1 MSQEAKTSHPM
12 TRAALALV
20 ALVVIV
26 IAANLLVSSL
36 GIGHKNADFTT
47 DKVHTLSDGTK
58 GILKELGAPVVIR
71 YYATRSSDYMP
82 EDLKLHMRRVDDL
95 LAEYE
100 NLSGGKLRVEELDPQ
115 PDTDAEDS
123 ANLDGIRG
131 QSLNDQN
138 LYFGLAVSCLDRT
151 STIPFIDPNQETM
164 LEYQLSRA
172 ISEVSRPDKP
182 LIGLMSGLPIAGDQ
196 NPMMM
201 MQGQQGSP
209 PWVIYQQLSQSYEV
223 KDLTM
228 TPEAID
234 PSIDLVLVFHP
245 AGITPE
251 AEFAIDQYLLQGGTV
266 VACIDPFSVAAQMS
280 SPPPNPMM
288 GGAGAPT
295 ASTLPT
301 LLGAWG
307 VSMDTRVL
315 ADEKFQ
321 TTMGGNRPGVAVLT
335 IPQDGMPQKDNVITR
350 DLASLTFF
358 LPGGLTKTGGGGVAI
373 NSLVKSSEKGGFVDA
388 MKASQL
394 DPVLARDFRGD
405 KAYDVVMHLTGNF
418 KSAFPK
424 GKPGTEEAEAAEEA
438 EMKEDKPA
446 EGEEAAE
453 GEKKDEEKKEDKPT
467 HLVEATQ
474 PGNVFLISDIDAF
487 YNQFAYRVQNFG
499 GGMQVAQQINGN
511 PSLLFNIIDQAAAS
525 THLIGS
531 RSRAAIARP
540 FTKIKE
546 LEAEANKLV
555 GTRIQEF
562 EKKAE
567 EAQRRLSE
575 LQTQKAAGTELYLSP
590 EQETEIRELRKQE
603 VDARKEIRELQKD
616 LKRDK
621 DRLAGN
627 AMLANIF
634 SMPFLVILLGIGLFV
649 KRRTATRA
657 R

>member
-12 TRAALALV
+12 TRAVLALV

-58 GILKELGAPVVIR
+58 SILKELGAPVVVR

-100 NLSGGKLRVEELDPQ
+100 NLSGGKLRIEELDPQ

-131 QSLNDQN
+131 QNLNDQN

-182 LIGLMSGLPIAGDQ
+182 VVGLMSGLPIAGNQD
-196 NPMMM
+196 PMMM

-228 TPEAID
+228 TPETIDPAID
-234 PSIDLVLVFHP
+234 MVLVFHP

-266 VACIDPFSVAAQMS
+266 VACIDPYSVAAQMAQPS
-280 SPPPNPMM
+280 NPMM
-288 GGAGAPT
+288 GGGGAPT

-315 ADEKFQ
+315 ADEKYQ
-321 TTMGGNRPGVAVLT
+321 TTMGGNRPGLAVLT
-335 IPQDGMPQKDNVITR
+335 IPQEGMPQKDNVVTR

-358 LPGGLTKTGGGGVAI
+358 LPGGLTKSGGGGVAI
-373 NSLVKSSEKGGFVDA
+373 NSLVKSSDKAGFVDS

-394 DPVLARDFRGD
+394 DPALATSFRGE

-424 GKPGTEEAEAAEEA
+424 GKPGTEEAAKEE
-438 EMKEDKPA
+438 EKKEDKPA
-446 EGEEAAE
+446 EGEA
-453 GEKKDEEKKEDKPT
+453 KPEEKKEEEKKPT
-467 HLVEATQ
+467 HLVEATKE
-474 PGNVFLISDIDAF
+474 GNVFLISDIDAF
-487 YNQFAYRVQNFG
+487 FNQFAYRVQNFG
-499 GGMQVAQQINGN
+499 PGMQVAQQINGN
-511 PSLLFNIIDQAAAS
+511 ASLLFNIIDQAAAS
-525 THLIGS
+525 THLIGA
-531 RSRAAIARP
+531 RSRAAVARP

-546 LEAEANKLV
+546 LEAEANKRV
-555 GTRIQEF
+555 GTKIQEF

-567 EAQRRLSE
+567 DAQKKLAD
-575 LQTQKAAGTELYLSP
+575 LQSQKAAGTELYLSP
-590 EQETEIRELRKQE
+590 EQEAEIRTLRKQE

-634 SMPFLVILLGIGLFV
+634 IMPLVVILLGIGLYV
-649 KRRTATRA
+649 KRRGATRA

>member
-12 TRAALALV
+12 TRAVLALV

-26 IAANLLVSSL
+26 VAANLQVSSL
-36 GIGHKNADFTT
+36 GLGHKNADFTN

-58 GILKELGAPVVIR
+58 GILKELGAPVVVR
-71 YYATRSSDYMP
+71 YYATRSSNYMP

-100 NLSGGKLRVEELDPQ
+100 NLSGGKLRIEELDPQ

-131 QSLNDQN
+131 QNFDDQN
-138 LYFGLAVSCLDRT
+138 LYFGLAISCLDRT

-182 LIGLMSGLPIAGDQ
+182 VIGLMSGLPIAGEQ
-196 NPMMM
+196 NPMMA

-209 PWVIYQQLSQSYEV
+209 PWVIHTQLKQSYEV
-223 KDLTM
+223 KDLTL
-228 TPEAID
+228 TPETID
-234 PSIDLVLVFHP
+234 PAIDLVLVFHP
-245 AGITPE
+245 TGITPE
-251 AEFAIDQYLLQGGTV
+251 AEFAIDQYLLGGGTV
-266 VACIDPFSVAAQMS
+266 VACLDPFSVAAQMS
-280 SPPPNPMM
+280 QPANPMM
-288 GGAGAPT
+288 GGGGAPT

-307 VSMDTRVL
+307 VSMNIQVL
-315 ADEKFQ
+315 ADEKYQ

-350 DLASLTFF
+350 DLTSLTFF
-358 LPGGLTKTGGGGVAI
+358 LPGGLTKTGSGGVAI
-373 NSLVKSSEKGGFVDA
+373 NSLVKSSDKAGFVDSA
-388 MKASQL
+388 KASQL
-394 DPVLARDFRGD
+394 DPRLATTFRGE
-405 KAYDVVMHLTGNF
+405 KAYDVVMHLAGNF

-424 GKPGTEEAEAAEEA
+424 GKPGSEDAAKEEEKKDE
-438 EMKEDKPA
+438 KPA
-446 EGEEAAE
+446 EGDAKPEEN
-453 GEKKDEEKKEDKPT
+453 KDEKLS
-467 HLVEATQ
+467 HLAEATK

-487 YNQFAYRVQNFG
+487 FDQFAYRVQNYG
-499 GGMQVAQQINGN
+499 PGMQVAQQVNGN
-511 PSLLFNIIDQAAAS
+511 ASLLFNIIDQAAAS
-525 THLIGS
+525 THLIGA

-546 LEAEANKLV
+546 LEAEANKRV
-555 GTRIQEF
+555 GTKIQDF
-562 EKKAE
+562 EKQAE
-567 EAQRRLSE
+567 EAQKKLAD
-575 LQTQKAAGTELYLSP
+575 LQSKKAAGSELYLSP
-590 EQETEIRELRKQE
+590 EQEAEIRTLRKQE
-603 VDARKEIRELQKD
+603 VDARKEVRELQKD

-621 DRLAGN
+621 DKLAGN

-634 SMPFLVILLGIGLFV
+634 IMPLLVILLGIGLFV
-649 KRRTATRA
+649 KRRGATRA

>member
-12 TRAALALV
+12 TRAVLALV

-36 GIGHKNADFTT
+36 GVGHKNADFTT
-47 DKVHTLSDGTK
+47 DKVHTLSDGTRS
-58 GILKELGAPVVIR
+58 ILKELGAPVVIR

-131 QSLNDQN
+131 QSFDDQN

-182 LIGLMSGLPIAGDQ
+182 VIGLMAGLPIAGDQ

-209 PWVIYQQLSQSYEV
+209 PWVIYQQLQQSYEV

-228 TPEAID
+228 TPETID
-234 PSIDLVLVFHP
+234 PSIDMVLVFHP

-251 AEFAIDQYLLQGGTV
+251 AEFALDQYLLQGGTV
-266 VACIDPFSVAAQMS
+266 VACIDPYSVAAQMS

-295 ASTLPT
+295 SSTLPT

-358 LPGGLTKTGGGGVAI
+358 LPGGLTKTGTGGVAI
-373 NSLVKSSEKGGFVDA
+373 NSLVKSSDKGGFVDS
-388 MKASQL
+388 MRASQL
-394 DPVLARDFRGD
+394 DPVLARNFRGE
-405 KAYDVVMHLTGNF
+405 KAYDVVMHLKGNF

-424 GKPGTEEAEAAEEA
+424 GKPGTEETAKEE
-438 EMKEDKPA
+438 EKKDEKPA
-446 EGEEAAE
+446 EGEAKD
-453 GEKKDEEKKEDKPT
+453 GGKKDEEKKEEKPS
-467 HLVEATQ
+467 HLVEATKE
-474 PGNVFLISDIDAF
+474 GNVFLISDVDAF

-499 GGMQVAQQINGN
+499 GGMQIAQQINGN

-525 THLIGS
+525 THLIGA

-546 LEAEANKLV
+546 LEAEANKRV
-555 GTRIQEF
+555 GTKIEEF
-562 EKKAE
+562 EKQAE
-567 EAQRRLSE
+567 EAQRKLAE
-575 LQTQKAAGTELYLSP
+575 LQSQKSAGSELYLSP
-590 EQETEIRELRKQE
+590 EQEAEIRELRKQE
-603 VDARKEIRELQKD
+603 VDARKEVRELQKD

-627 AMLANIF
+627 AMLANIV
-634 SMPFLVILLGIGLFV
+634 SMPALVILIGIGLFV

>member
-12 TRAALALV
+12 TRAVLGLV
-20 ALVVIV
+20 ALGLIVV
-26 IAANLLVSSL
+26 AANLLVSSL
-36 GIGHKNADFTT
+36 GLGHKNADFTS

-71 YYATRSSDYMP
+71 YYATRSSTYMP
-82 EDLKLHMRRVDDL
+82 EELKLHMRRVDDL

-100 NLSGGKLRVEELDPQ
+100 NLSGGKLRIEELDPQ

-131 QSLNDQN
+131 QTFDDQN

-151 STIPFIDPNQETM
+151 ATIPFIDPNQETM

-172 ISEVSRPDKP
+172 ISEVARPDKP
-182 LIGLMSGLPIAGDQ
+182 LIGLMAGLPIAGEQ

-209 PWVIYQQLSQSYEV
+209 PWVVYQQLRQSYEV

-228 TPEAID
+228 TPETID
-234 PSIDLVLVFHP
+234 PSIDLVLLFHP

-266 VACIDPFSVAAQMS
+266 VACVDPYSVAAQMS
-280 SPPPNPMM
+280 SPPPNPMT
-288 GGAGAPT
+288 GAAGAPT

-350 DLASLTFF
+350 DLTSLTFL
-358 LPGGLTKTGGGGVAI
+358 LPGGLTKTGGGGVSI
-373 NSLVKSSEKGGFVDA
+373 TSLVRSSDKGGLVDP

-394 DPVLARDFRGD
+394 DPVLARDFRGER
-405 KAYDVVMHLTGNF
+405 AYDIVMHLAGSF

-424 GKPGTEEAEAAEEA
+424 GKPGTEEAAAEDEKKDDA
-438 EMKEDKPA
+438 TAD
-446 EGEEAAE
+446 
-453 GEKKDEEKKEDKPT
+453 GEKKEEEKKEEKPS
-467 HLVEATQ
+467 HLVEATK

-487 YNQFAYRVQNFG
+487 ANQFAYRIQNFG
-499 GGMQVAQQINGN
+499 GGMQVVQQVNGN
-511 PSLLFNIIDQAAAS
+511 ASLLFNIIDQAAAS
-525 THLIGS
+525 THLIGA

-546 LEAEANKLV
+546 LEAEANKQV
-555 GTRIQEF
+555 GDKIKAF
-562 EKKAE
+562 ETQAE
-567 EAQRRLSE
+567 EAQRKLAE
-575 LQTQKAAGTELYLSP
+575 LQSQKAAGSELYLSP
-590 EQETEIRELRKQE
+590 EQEAEIVALRKQE
-603 VDARKEIRELQKD
+603 VDANKEIRELQKD
-616 LKRDK
+616 LRRAK

-627 AMLANIF
+627 AMVTNIF
-634 SMPFLVILLGIGLFV
+634 SMPLLVILLGIGLFL
-649 KRRTATRA
+649 KRRSATRA

>member
-1 MSQEAKTSHPM
+1 MSNEAKTSHPM
-12 TRAALALV
+12 TRAVLALV

-26 IAANLLVSSL
+26 VAANLLVSSL
-36 GIGHKNADFTT
+36 GLGHKNADFTT

-82 EDLKLHMRRVDDL
+82 EELKLHIRRVDDL

-100 NLSGGKLRVEELDPQ
+100 NLSGGKLRVEDLDPQ

-131 QSLNDQN
+131 QSFDDQN

-182 LIGLMSGLPIAGDQ
+182 LIGLMAGLPIAGDQ
-196 NPMMM
+196 NPMMA

-228 TPEAID
+228 TPETIDPAID
-234 PSIDLVLVFHP
+234 VVLVFHP

-266 VACIDPFSVAAQMS
+266 VACIDPYSVAAQMAQ
-280 SPPPNPMM
+280 PANPMM
-288 GGAGAPT
+288 GGGGAPT

-301 LLGAWG
+301 LLAAWG

-315 ADEKFQ
+315 ADEKYQ

-335 IPQDGMPQKDNVITR
+335 IPQEGMPQKDNVITR

-373 NSLVKSSEKGGFVDA
+373 NSLVKSSDKAGLADP

-394 DPVLARDFRGD
+394 DPVLARNFRGE
-405 KAYDVVMHLTGNF
+405 KAYDVVMHLTGSF

-424 GKPGTEEAEAAEEA
+424 GKPGTEEAAKEE
-438 EMKEDKPA
+438 EKKDDKPA
-446 EGEEAAE
+446 EGE
-453 GEKKDEEKKEDKPT
+453 KKEEEKKEEKPS
-467 HLVEATQ
+467 HLVEAAK

-487 YNQFAYRVQNFG
+487 FNQFAYRVQNFG

-525 THLIGS
+525 THLIGA

-546 LEAEANKLV
+546 LEAEANKRV
-555 GTRIQEF
+555 GSKIEEF
-562 EKKAE
+562 EKQAE
-567 EAQRRLSE
+567 EAQRKLAD
-575 LQTQKAAGTELYLSP
+575 LQSQKAAGSELYLSP
-590 EQETEIRELRKQE
+590 EQENEIRTLRKQE
-603 VDARKEIRELQKD
+603 VDARKEVRELQKD

-621 DRLAGN
+621 DKLAGR
-627 AMLANIF
+627 AMLANLF
-634 SMPFLVILLGIGLFV
+634 AMPLLVILVGIGLFV

>member
-12 TRAALALV
+12 TRAVLALV

-58 GILKELGAPVVIR
+58 GILKELGAPVVVR
-71 YYATRSSDYMP
+71 YYATRSSSYMP

-131 QSLNDQN
+131 QSFDDQN

-182 LIGLMSGLPIAGDQ
+182 VVGLMAGLPIAGDQ

-209 PWVIYQQLSQSYEV
+209 PWVIYQQLAQSYEV

-228 TPEAID
+228 TPETID
-234 PSIDLVLVFHP
+234 PSIDMVLVFHP

-251 AEFAIDQYLLQGGTV
+251 AEFALDQYLLQGGTV
-266 VACIDPFSVAAQMS
+266 IACVDPYSVAAQMS

-295 ASTLPT
+295 SSTLPT

-321 TTMGGNRPGVAVLT
+321 TTMGGNRPGIAVLT

-358 LPGGLTKTGGGGVAI
+358 LPGGLTKTGTGGVAI
-373 NSLVKSSEKGGFVDA
+373 NSLVKSSDKGGFVDS

-394 DPVLARDFRGD
+394 DATLARNFRGE
-405 KAYDVVMHLTGNF
+405 KAYDVVMHLKGNF

-424 GKPGTEEAEAAEEA
+424 GKPGTEEEKKEE
-438 EMKEDKPA
+438 EKPA
-446 EGEEAAE
+446 EGEAKE
-453 GEKKDEEKKEDKPT
+453 GEKKDEEKKEEKPS
-467 HLVEATQ
+467 HLVEATKE
-474 PGNVFLISDIDAF
+474 GNVFLISDVDAF

-525 THLIGS
+525 THLIGA

-546 LEAEANKLV
+546 LEAEANKRV
-555 GTRIQEF
+555 GTKIEEF
-562 EKKAE
+562 EKQAE
-567 EAQRRLSE
+567 EAQRKLSE
-575 LQTQKAAGTELYLSP
+575 LQSQKAAGSELYLSP
-590 EQETEIRELRKQE
+590 EQEAEIRELRKQE
-603 VDARKEIRELQKD
+603 VEARKEVRELQKD

-627 AMLANIF
+627 AMLANIV
-634 SMPFLVILLGIGLFV
+634 SMPLLVILIGIGLFV

>member
-1 MSQEAKTSHPM
+1 MNQETKTLHPM
-12 TRAALALV
+12 TRAILAIIALA
-20 ALVVIV
+20 VIV
-26 IAANLLVSSL
+26 VSANLLVSSL
-36 GIGHKNADFTT
+36 GVGHKNADFTS

-100 NLSGGKLRVEELDPQ
+100 NLSDGKLRVEELDPQ

-131 QSLNDQN
+131 QSFDDQN

-182 LIGLMSGLPIAGDQ
+182 LIGLMSGLPITGGPATMPGQ
-196 NPMMM
+196 
-201 MQGQQGSP
+201 QGQQ
-209 PWVIYQQLSQSYEV
+209 PWVIYQQLAQSYEV

-228 TPEAID
+228 TPEKID
-234 PSIDLVLVFHP
+234 PEIDLVLLFHP

-266 VACIDPFSVAAQMS
+266 VACLDPHSVAAQMS
-280 SPPPNPMM
+280 QPANPMM

-307 VSMDTRVL
+307 VSMGTQVV
-315 ADEKFQ
+315 ADESYA
-321 TTMGGNRPGVAVLT
+321 TTMNGNRVGLAVLT
-335 IPQDGMPQKDNVITR
+335 VPQDGMPQKDNVITR
-350 DLASLTFF
+350 DLTSLVFF
-358 LPGGLTKTGGGGVAI
+358 LPGGLNKTGGSGVSI
-373 NSLVKSSEKGGFVDA
+373 NSLVKSSENAGLADA
-388 MKASQL
+388 FKAAQL
-394 DPVLARDFRGD
+394 DPSLDRSLTDR
-405 KAYDVVMHLTGNF
+405 KAYDIVMHLSGSF

-424 GKPGTEEAEAAEEA
+424 GKPGSEEVAKEE
-438 EMKEDKPA
+438 D
-446 EGEEAAE
+446 
-453 GEKKDEEKKEDKPT
+453 KKDEKPATGDAKPEDKKEEKPS
-467 HLVEATQ
+467 HLVEATKD
-474 PGNVFLISDIDAF
+474 GNVFLISDVDAF
-487 YNQFAYRVQNFG
+487 FDQFAYRLQNFG

-525 THLIGS
+525 SHLIGA
-531 RSRAAIARP
+531 RSRAAVARP
-540 FTKIKE
+540 FTKIKD
-546 LEAEANKLV
+546 LEAAARRRV
-555 GTRIQEF
+555 GDKIAEF
-562 EKKAE
+562 ETQAE
-567 EAQRRLSE
+567 EAQRKLGE
-575 LQTQKAAGTELYLSP
+575 LQAQKSAGSELYLSP
-590 EQETEIRELRKQE
+590 EQEAEISKLRQQE
-603 VDARKEIRELQKD
+603 VDARKQVRELQKD
-616 LKRDK
+616 LKREKDK
-621 DRLAGN
+621 LAGR
-627 AMLANIF
+627 ATLANVLG
-634 SMPFLVILLGIGLFV
+634 MPLLVILFGIGLLV
-649 KRRTATRA
+649 KRRSATRA

>member
-1 MSQEAKTSHPM
+1 MSQEAKTTHPM
-12 TRAALALV
+12 TRAVLALV

-47 DKVHTLSDGTK
+47 DKVHTLSDGTRS
-58 GILKELGAPVVIR
+58 ILKELGAPVVVR

-100 NLSGGKLRVEELDPQ
+100 NLSDGKLRVEELDPQ

-131 QSLNDQN
+131 QSFDDQN

-182 LIGLMSGLPIAGDQ
+182 VIGLMAGLPIAGDQ

-201 MQGQQGSP
+201 MQGQQGSQ
-209 PWVIYQQLSQSYEV
+209 PWVIYQQLRQSYEV

-228 TPEAID
+228 TPETID
-234 PSIDLVLVFHP
+234 PTIDMVLVFHP

-251 AEFAIDQYLLQGGTV
+251 AEFALDQYLLQGGTV
-266 VACIDPFSVAAQMS
+266 VACLDPYSVAAQMT
-280 SPPPNPMM
+280 SPQNPMM
-288 GGAGAPT
+288 GGGAPT
-295 ASTLPT
+295 SSTLPT

-335 IPQDGMPQKDNVITR
+335 IPQEGMPQKDNVITR

-358 LPGGLTKTGGGGVAI
+358 LPGGLTKTGTGGVAI
-373 NSLVKSSEKGGFVDA
+373 NSLVKSSDKGGFVDS
-388 MKASQL
+388 MRASQL
-394 DPVLARDFRGD
+394 DPVLARNFRGE
-405 KAYDVVMHLTGNF
+405 KAYDVVMHLKGNF

-424 GKPGTEEAEAAEEA
+424 GKPGTEEAAKEE
-438 EMKEDKPA
+438 EKKDEKPA
-446 EGEEAAE
+446 EGEAKD
-453 GEKKDEEKKEDKPT
+453 GEKKEEEKKEEKPS
-467 HLVEATQ
+467 HLVEATKE
-474 PGNVFLISDIDAF
+474 GNVFLISDVDAF
-487 YNQFAYRVQNFG
+487 FNQFAYRVQNFG
-499 GGMQVAQQINGN
+499 GGMQIAQQINGN

-525 THLIGS
+525 THLIGA

-546 LEAEANKLV
+546 LEAEANKRV
-555 GTRIQEF
+555 GTKIEEF
-562 EKKAE
+562 EKQAE
-567 EAQRRLSE
+567 EAQRKLSE
-575 LQTQKAAGTELYLSP
+575 LQTKKAAGTELYLSP
-590 EQETEIRELRKQE
+590 EQEAEIRELRKQE
-603 VDARKEIRELQKD
+603 VDARKEVRELQKD

-627 AMLANIF
+627 AMLANIV
-634 SMPFLVILLGIGLFV
+634 SMPALVILIGIGLFV

>member
-1 MSQEAKTSHPM
+1 MNQDTKTLHPM
-12 TRAALALV
+12 TRAVLAIVALA
-20 ALVVIV
+20 VIV
-26 IAANLLVSSL
+26 VSANLLVSSL
-36 GIGHKNADFTT
+36 GVGHKNADFTT

-131 QSLNDQN
+131 QSFDDQN

-182 LIGLMSGLPIAGDQ
+182 LIGLMSGLPITGGPA
-196 NPMMM
+196 MMPGQ
-201 MQGQQGSP
+201 QGQQ
-209 PWVIYQQLSQSYEV
+209 PWVIYQQLAQSYEV

-228 TPEAID
+228 TPEKID
-234 PSIDLVLVFHP
+234 PEIDLVLLFHP

-266 VACIDPFSVAAQMS
+266 VACLDPHSVAAQMS
-280 SPPPNPMM
+280 QPANPMM
-288 GGAGAPT
+288 GGGGAPT

-307 VSMDTRVL
+307 VSMATQVV
-315 ADEKFQ
+315 ADEKYA
-321 TTMGGNRPGVAVLT
+321 TTMNGNRVGLAVLT
-335 IPQDGMPQKDNVITR
+335 VPKDGMPQKDNVITR
-350 DLASLTFF
+350 DLASLVFF
-358 LPGGLTKTGGGGVAI
+358 LPGGLTKTGGGGVAA
-373 NSLVKSSEKGGFVDA
+373 NSLVKSSDGSGLVDSF
-388 MKASQL
+388 KAAQL
-394 DPVLARDFRGD
+394 DPSLARGITDK
-405 KAYDVVMHLTGNF
+405 KAYDIVMHLTGSF

-424 GKPGTEEAEAAEEA
+424 GKPGS
-438 EMKEDKPA
+438 
-446 EGEEAAE
+446 EEAAKAD
-453 GEKKDEEKKEDKPT
+453 EKKDDQPADGDAKPEDKKEEKKEEKPS
-467 HLVEATQ
+467 HLVEATKD
-474 PGNVFLISDIDAF
+474 GNVFLISDVDAF
-487 YNQFAYRVQNFG
+487 FNQFAYRVQNFG

-511 PSLLFNIIDQAAAS
+511 PSLLFNIIDQAASS
-525 THLIGS
+525 THLIGA
-531 RSRAAIARP
+531 RSRAAVARP

-546 LEAEANKLV
+546 LEAEANKRV
-555 GTRIQEF
+555 GDKIAEF
-562 EKKAE
+562 ETQAE
-567 EAQRRLSE
+567 EAQRKLGE
-575 LQTQKAAGTELYLSP
+575 LQAQKAAGSELYLSP
-590 EQETEIRELRKQE
+590 EQEAEIRKLRQQE
-603 VDARKEIRELQKD
+603 VDARKQVRDLQKD
-616 LKRDK
+616 LKREKDK
-621 DRLAGN
+621 LAGR
-627 AMLANIF
+627 ATLANVLG
-634 SMPFLVILLGIGLFV
+634 MPLLVILFGIGLFL